1 MEPSAILPILLLVFA
16 VWVISSMV
24 FVVTGKTAAILETF
38 GKPHLKARMPGLHFK
53 NPWPVTRVAGR
64 VDLRL
69 TEIEADVSVKT
80 ADNAFMSLPVKV
92 QYRASNQPQGAVLA
106 FYELDNPQQQ
116 ISSYVLN
123 QVRQTASGLEMSELY
138 NNRDAIEQQVGETLA
153 ERFEHFGYYIE
164 NVLVD
169 EPQPSIEVRDA
180 FNKVIASK
188 RAKEAAENEAEAER
202 IRLVGTAKAEAESKK
217 LQGQG
222 MAQMRQAIA
231 EGLENAMETMK
242 KAGLS
247 SSDAIML
254 LNETNRLDTIT
265 NAAAH
270 GNLVLMDIRSQD
282 TADMAKIVTGVRS
295 GDIGSHGGGSAPV
308 PQGSVPPQGGIP
320 WG

>member
-1 MEPSAILPILLLVFA
+1 MDPVAVFPILLLVFA
-16 VWVISSMV
+16 VWLISSMV
-24 FVVTGKTAAILETF
+24 FVVTGKTAAVLETF
-38 GKPHLKARMPGLHFK
+38 GKPHETARMPGLHFK
-53 NPWPVTRVAGR
+53 NPWPITRVAGR
-64 VDLRL
+64 IDLRL

-80 ADNAFMSLPVKV
+80 IDNAFLSLPVKV
-92 QYRASNQPQGAVLA
+92 QYRASDQPKGAVLA

-123 QVRQTASGLEMSELY
+123 QVRQTASGLEMGDLY
-138 NNRDAIEQQVGETLA
+138 NNRDAIERQVGETLA
-153 ERFEHFGYYIE
+153 ERFDHFGYIIE

-169 EPQPSIEVRDA
+169 EPQPSAEVRDA

-202 IRLVGTAKAEAESKK
+202 IRLVGTARAEAESKK

-222 MAQMRQAIA
+222 IAQMREAIA
-231 EGLENAMETMK
+231 EGLESAMETMK
-242 KAGLS
+242 KAGLTS
-247 SSDAIML
+247 ADAIVL

-270 GNLVLMDIRSQD
+270 GNMVLMDVGTRSEEIGRII
-282 TADMAKIVTGVRS
+282 TGARAADSVGNDGTG
-295 GDIGSHGGGSAPV
+295 AAA
-308 PQGSVPPQGGIP
+308 PQGQGP